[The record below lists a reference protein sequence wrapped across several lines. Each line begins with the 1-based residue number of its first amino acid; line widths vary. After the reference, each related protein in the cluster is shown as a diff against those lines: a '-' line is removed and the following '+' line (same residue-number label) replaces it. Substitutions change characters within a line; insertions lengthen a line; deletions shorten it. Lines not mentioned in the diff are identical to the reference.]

1 MDELGEGFAALAP
14 SMVAE
19 VEKTDQSKT
28 DAATSKAMYAVAKA
42 KADAAPSDA
51 VAAAELA
58 DSKTSFRE
66 KAGIYKA
73 NNANLAAKIKEVAA
87 STKKAPEDIAR
98 GLGKYLEE
106 KDAKRIRNI
115 FLAQQTLD
123 LCFAIDATGSMGA
136 SMTGVRETVRSIVG
150 EMQEGMQHLKARL
163 ALVIYRDDCDGK
175 DRFAIHDFSGS
186 INEFETFLE
195 GQKPKG
201 GGDACEDAIGGLD
214 KVTELKWMFLN
225 RILIHIADAPCHGR
239 QYHGDECGD
248 NHKDGIFDG
257 SKRAEDVIPKLQQ
270 HNVQYTF
277 LRINSST
284 DKMIQKFNEIAGS
297 EYIVTNNIN
306 PRGLGAD
313 HPDLAACIKRSIV
326 ESVRDSL
333 NRSFSASSSDAEGK
347 MRPKTYKNTVNKALL
362 TVFEEEEEE

>member
-1 MDELGEGFAALAP
+1 MAEFDRNPYEVLGLNNTASREEIAKAVRKLCLIYHPDKNPSKEAAVMFLKVQKAKETLLGPDKSDEELMNELGGGFAALAP

-28 DAATSKAMYAVAKA
+28 DAATTKAMYAVAKA

-123 LCFAIDATGSMGA
+123 LCFAIDATA
-136 SMTGVRETVRSIVG
+136 SMDPSMAGVRETVRSIVG

-163 ALVIYRDDCDGK
+163 ALVIYRDVDHGNN
-175 DRFAIHDFSGS
+175 RFAIHDFSGS
-186 INEFETFLE
+186 ISKFETFLE
-195 GQKPKG
+195 GQTTIG
-201 GGDACEDAIGGLD
+201 GCDQCEDAIGGLD
-214 KVTELKWMFLN
+214 KVTEL
-225 RILIHIADAPCHGR
+225 
-239 QYHGDECGD
+239 
-248 NHKDGIFDG
+248 
-257 SKRAEDVIPKLQQ
+257 
-270 HNVQYTF
+270 
-277 LRINSST
+277 
-284 DKMIQKFNEIAGS
+284 
-297 EYIVTNNIN
+297 
-306 PRGLGAD
+306 
-313 HPDLAACIKRSIV
+313 
-326 ESVRDSL
+326 
-333 NRSFSASSSDAEGK
+333 
-347 MRPKTYKNTVNKALL
+347 
-362 TVFEEEEEE
+362 